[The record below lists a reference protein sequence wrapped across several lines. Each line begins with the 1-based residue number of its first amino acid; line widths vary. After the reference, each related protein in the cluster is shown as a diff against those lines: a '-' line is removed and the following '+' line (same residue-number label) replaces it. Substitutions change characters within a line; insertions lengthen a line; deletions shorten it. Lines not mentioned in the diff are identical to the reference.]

1 MTTQQLR
8 NQITVTNWSMT
19 EELMAISYFRSHNNQ
34 SKHFHLILQPIEYLE
49 LLVSIGSIDDVI
61 MNTMEI
67 IDGECT
73 YTLADFVKNYNLSQ
87 WDALSIAIRHEMD
100 VDADADLKHWE
111 LFIQDKALQ

>member
-19 EELMAISYFRSHNNQ
+19 EELMSISYFRSHNNQ
-34 SKHFHLILQPIEYLE
+34 SKNFHLILKPVDYLE
-49 LLVSIGSIDDVI
+49 LLSSIGSIDDVDI
-61 MNTMEI
+61 TTNSVIE
-67 IDGECT
+67 GECT
-73 YTLADFVKNYNLSQ
+73 YSLADFVKNYNLSQ